1 MVVRS
6 RRDFV
11 DREEDDEEEDGRAAS
26 DMIKGVVTKS
36 SCDSCDSAVVMV
48 VVVGSKTRGFRR
60 NHE

>member
-1 MVVRS
+1 M
-6 RRDFV
+6 

-36 SCDSCDSAVVMV
+36 SCDSCDSCDSAVVMV